1 MYICCPGNRN
11 AVKRRPH
18 GSEGWDAAVRRI
30 CLSRGRGALRALT
43 GTPAGAPP
51 PQCSGGF
58 AAGTCAP
65 RFAARKPRAAA
76 AQARSCFSG
85 VGNGPAPKDR
95 RICLAHPAGKAILCP
110 LHNTPES
117 ARKDHYCGETP
128 PGIQRISACFNT
140 DRCKE
145 LPSREK
151 AYIFS
156 PNTKPM
162 PSVICRKHRLLKTIS
177 VYVRADGYPFPPFR
191 FSAHQGRLAQT
202 KFRFQ

>member
-1 MYICCPGNRN
+1 MYIYCPGSRN

-30 CLSRGRGALRALT
+30 CLSRGRGRTACPGGHACG
-43 GTPAGAPP
+43 GTATAVFRRLCRRNVRPPFRCTQAP
-51 PQCSGGF
+51 CRRGSGLILFFRGWER
-58 AAGTCAP
+58 P
-65 RFAARKPRAAA
+65 
-76 AQARSCFSG
+76 S
-85 VGNGPAPKDR
+85 PKDR
-95 RICLAHPAGKAILCP
+95 RICLAHPAGKAVLCP

-128 PGIQRISACFNT
+128 PGIQRISACFNA
-140 DRCKE
+140 DRCKK

-151 AYIFS
+151 ACIFS
-156 PNTKPM
+156 PNTKPI
-162 PSVICRKHRLLKTIS
+162 PSVICRKHRLSKTIS
-177 VYVRADGYPFPPFR
+177 IYARADGYPFPPFR